1 MYKLDLKKSYN
12 SHANNLPVLFGSQ
25 ECHPSSVF
33 FSWFD
38 LITNLNRIA
47 TKKKKKQKS
56 YFLLY
61 YIWRFWFHITF
72 PTFLWQ
78 WHTCGGW
85 VGVKCISFKPGT
97 YLCTPLF
104 LKWKWLSL
112 FLGCKQKCGAQY
124 HKTLK
129 TLFSSLKLEWMN
141 FVY

>member
-1 MYKLDLKKSYN
+1 MRTTFLSYSAVKSATLVQSSFLDLTSSRIWTELPRRRRRNKK
-12 SHANNLPVLFGSQ
+12 V
-25 ECHPSSVF
+25 
-33 FSWFD
+33 
-38 LITNLNRIA
+38 I
-47 TKKKKKQKS
+47 S
-56 YFLLY
+56 YF
-61 YIWRFWFHITF
+61 ITF
-72 PTFLWQ
+72 GGSDFTLHFQLFLWQ